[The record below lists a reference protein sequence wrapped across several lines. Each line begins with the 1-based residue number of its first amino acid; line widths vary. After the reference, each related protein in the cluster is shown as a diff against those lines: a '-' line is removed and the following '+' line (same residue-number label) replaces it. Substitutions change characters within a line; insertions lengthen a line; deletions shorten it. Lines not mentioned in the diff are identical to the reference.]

1 MLYNRSTLVLG
12 WVYVSLWPQTS
23 VWNLCF
29 WLASWTTLWSSKIL
43 KKKSFFYY
51 EKGSLLQNTT
61 LFKLHISF
69 NLTKHHNHQEKKKHK
84 TLKSFKSSLCVTNY
98 FCDRNHNL
106 MSLSRENKN
115 THMKPFN
122 IVVILPTVAYLLGGM
137 RKGGQT
143 RQWNGTVLAYSQE
156 NNILIN

>member
-1 MLYNRSTLVLG
+1 MLYNHSTLVLG

-29 WLASWTTLWSSKIL
+29 WLASWTTLWSTKI

-51 EKGSLLQNTT
+51 KKGSLLQNTT

-69 NLTKHHNHQEKKKHK
+69 NLTKHHNHQEKKKKHK

-115 THMKPFN
+115 THMKPFQYSCHF
-122 IVVILPTVAYLLGGM
+122 AYCSLSIARNEKGWADTTMKRHSVGIFT
-137 RKGGQT
+137 RK
-143 RQWNGTVLAYSQE
+143 
-156 NNILIN
+156 